1 MSETIAE
8 ATHGTLRR
16 CCDADCASRS
26 GIFLT
31 GFAYVT
37 LVAIDG
43 LMKFGGF
50 RRLHRLIQKFPVRRN
65 AREEITRAHRIC
77 GAVDRAASYYVK
89 RAWCLQRSAAAVCL
103 LRLAG
108 YRAELVIGARRT
120 PFYAHAWAEIGNQ
133 VVNDETAVQSYYGV
147 LERC

>member
-1 MSETIAE
+1 MAE
-8 ATHGTLRR
+8 ATHGTIRQ
-16 CCDADCASRS
+16 CCEADCASRT
-26 GIFLT
+26 GIVLSA
-31 GFAYVT
+31 FAY
-37 LVAIDG
+37 LVLVLVDV

-50 RRLHRLIQKFPVRRN
+50 RRLHTLVRGFPVRRRTRDD
-65 AREEITRAHRIC
+65 ARAAHRIC

-89 RAWCLQRSAAAVCL
+89 RAWCLQRSATAVCL

-108 YRAELVIGARRT
+108 YPAELVIGARRT

-133 VVNDETAVQSYYGV
+133 VVNDETAVQTYYGV

>member
-1 MSETIAE
+1 MAE
-8 ATHGTLRR
+8 ATHGTIRQ
-16 CCDADCASRS
+16 CCEADCARRS
-26 GIFLT
+26 GIFLSAL
-31 GFAYVT
+31 AYVV
-37 LVAIDG
+37 LIAIDC

-50 RRLHRLIQKFPVRRN
+50 RRLHSLVSRFPVRR
-65 AREEITRAHRIC
+65 RTRDDATTAHRIC

-108 YRAELVIGARRT
+108 YPAQLVIGARRT
-120 PFYAHAWAEIGNQ
+120 PFYAHAWAEIGEQ
-133 VVNDETAVQSYYGV
+133 VVNDETAVQTYYGV

>member
-1 MSETIAE
+1 MAE
-8 ATHGTLRR
+8 ATHGTIRQ
-16 CCDADCASRS
+16 CCEADCAGRS
-26 GIFLT
+26 GIFLSA
-31 GFAYVT
+31 FAYMV
-37 LVAIDG
+37 LVLVDV

-50 RRLHRLIQKFPVRRN
+50 RRLHMLVRRFPVRRRTRED
-65 AREEITRAHRIC
+65 ARTAHRIC

-108 YRAELVIGARRT
+108 YPAELVIGARRT

-133 VVNDETAVQSYYGV
+133 VVNDETAVQTYYGV

>member
-1 MSETIAE
+1 MAETE
-8 ATHGTLRR
+8 ATHQTIRR
-16 CCDADCASRS
+16 CCEAECARRS
-26 GIFLT
+26 GLLLT
-31 GFAYVT
+31 LAAYLM

-43 LMKFGGF
+43 LTKVGGF
-50 RRLHRLIQKFPVRRN
+50 GRMHRLVQRFPVRSRR
-65 AREEITRAHRIC
+65 REDAETAHRIC

-108 YRAELVIGARRT
+108 YPAELVIGARRV
-120 PFYAHAWAEIGNQ
+120 PFYAHAWAEIGRR
-133 VVNDETAVQSYYGV
+133 VVNDEEAVQTYYGV

>member
-1 MSETIAE
+1 MPE
-8 ATHGTLRR
+8 ATHQTVRR

-26 GIFLT
+26 GIFLSALAY
-31 GFAYVT
+31 FA
-37 LVAIDG
+37 LIAIDG

-50 RRLHRLIQKFPVRRN
+50 RRLHALVSKFPVRR
-65 AREEITRAHRIC
+65 RTRDDAETAHRIC

-89 RAWCLQRSAAAVCL
+89 RAWCLQRSATAVCL

-108 YRAELVIGARRT
+108 YPAELVIGARRT
-120 PFYAHAWAEIGNQ
+120 PFYAHAWAEIGRQ
-133 VVNDETAVQSYYGV
+133 VVNDETEVQTLYGV

>member
-8 ATHGTLRR
+8 APHGTMRR
-16 CCDADCASRS
+16 CCDADCARRS

-31 GFAYVT
+31 GFAY
-37 LVAIDG
+37 LVLVVIDG
-43 LMKFGGF
+43 LMKVGGF
-50 RRLHRLIQKFPVRRN
+50 RRLHRMVQRFPVPRRT
-65 AREEITRAHRIC
+65 REEITRAHRIC

-108 YRAELVIGARRT
+108 YPAELVIGARRT
-120 PFYAHAWAEIGNQ
+120 PFYAHAWAEIGRQ
-133 VVNDETAVQSYYGV
+133 VVNDEAAVQTYYGT

>member
-1 MSETIAE
+1 MAEAE
-8 ATHGTLRR
+8 ATHQSVRR

-26 GIFLT
+26 GIVLT
-31 GFAYVT
+31 TVAYVT
-37 LVAIDG
+37 LVAIDAVTK
-43 LMKFGGF
+43 LGGF
-50 RRLHRLIQKFPVRRN
+50 RRLHRLVQKFPVRRRT
-65 AREEITRAHRIC
+65 RENPETAHRIC

-108 YRAELVIGARRT
+108 YPAELVIAARRT
-120 PFYAHAWAEIGNQ
+120 PFYAHAWAEIGRQ
-133 VVNDETAVQSYYGV
+133 VVNDESAVQTYYGV